1 VKSWSLRRVQLLWPA
16 ALLALLSAGAHN
28 PSGGGIS
35 APPNA
40 RALLPTSYLAV
51 RDAEGWHTWW
61 RSSAAPQFWSDSGA
75 TLASAAQWMRAT
87 VGVEFSE
94 LVLAGSGEAW
104 RTRLIVV
111 RVDPRV
117 VHLSLDTASVGRR
130 AAWTI
135 DRLRAQD
142 VFAVNAGQFSYSMPW
157 GWVVLHGRQF
167 LPAETGPLSSA
178 FAVDSSGAIHWAH
191 GDLSRG
197 GLRHT
202 AWAFQSYPTLLR
214 DGRVPTELLDAS
226 GLIDVEHR
234 DARAAI
240 GEDRD
245 GRIIVALTRFDA
257 LGETLGFV
265 PFGLTT
271 PEMSAVM
278 GALGARD
285 AVMLDG
291 GISAQLAIRDEE
303 GPIHRWRGARSV
315 PLALVGRHEPRHRL
329 VSK

>member
-1 VKSWSLRRVQLLWPA
+1 MTLWRLRRVQFLWPA
-16 ALLALLSAGAHN
+16 ALLGYLTAGAYH
-28 PSGGGIS
+28 PSGGGES
-35 APPNA
+35 VLPNA
-40 RALLPTSYLAV
+40 RAPLPASYLAV
-51 RDAEGWHTWW
+51 RDAKGWRTWW
-61 RSSAAPQFWSDSGA
+61 RSSAAPRVWNDSGA
-75 TLASAAQWMRAT
+75 TLAWAAQWTRASA
-87 VGVEFSE
+87 GVEFSE
-94 LVLAGSGEAW
+94 IVLAGSGEAW

-117 VHLSLDTASVGRR
+117 LRLSLDTASVGRR
-130 AAWTI
+130 AGWTI

-142 VFAVNAGQFSYSMPW
+142 VFAVNAGQFTYSMPW
-157 GWVVLHGRQF
+157 GWVVLQGRQF

-197 GLRHT
+197 SLRHT

-214 DGRVPTELLDAS
+214 DGQVPDELGQAS
-226 GLIDVEHR
+226 GLVDVAHR

-240 GEDRD
+240 GEDRT
-245 GRIIVALTRFDA
+245 GRIVIAITRFDA
-257 LGETLGFV
+257 DGPTFGFV

-291 GISAQLAIRDEE
+291 GISAQLAIRDDH
-303 GPIHRWRGARSV
+303 GIVHRWRGARNV
-315 PLALVGRHEPRHRL
+315 PLALIGR
-329 VSK
+329 